1 MRPTEAKGMN
11 PVLLAVLALALLAA
25 APARAGGI
33 LDTVGARAM
42 DDGLELTIT
51 LQRPLAV
58 RRHFP
63 RRRGKI
69 LQLQL
74 QAPQDDPALK
84 RRERL
89 QAPTQA
95 APLVEVVYE
104 GNVRGGPF
112 LVLRFAQVVE
122 FEVPDERRPARK
134 AVRVRLLGVQAKGAK
149 KTAEQRPAAQPS
161 VADRAEALYRQARA
175 ALTRGEN
182 DQAVLL
188 FSQLLELPDNPFS
201 REALEY
207 LGVAR
212 ERSGQLER
220 ARQIYQDYLERY
232 PDSPRAATVRQR
244 LLALEARLGL
254 REAPRL
260 RRSERRTNPQAPTVR
275 RDHFGRVYQVLYNA
289 YLQPEN
295 STPRR
300 ARQLSLTYADL
311 SARRRGPDSQ
321 WRTVLSGSY
330 EYDFIADPDEPP
342 GRFRI
347 RSAYLDY
354 QGKRRGLDF
363 TLGRQSVRSGG
374 VLGRFDGARLAYRVH
389 RAVRLNTV
397 AGAPVDYLNP
407 DRIQTERPLAGV
419 GIALEEPVP
428 HWNGN
433 AYLIEQRADGLVD
446 RRAAGGDLRY
456 FRDDRSAFVII
467 DYDLGY
473 RVLNIATAHL
483 GRRLGKSTRL
493 NLHLDHRRSPILLT
507 SNALLGV
514 TNIPDDEYP
523 VLGLNSADELRA
535 IKADPR
541 LATLAAYMDEQ
552 AIRDRA
558 LANTGKTD
566 LITLG
571 LIHDFGPRVQVNGN
585 LNWTRNRNVTPI
597 LTTEDLLAAGPN
609 PPQTITDDRSVNAQL
624 ILRDYFVPRD
634 MFLLSLKL
642 GDTSVYRIAS
652 VSAIAR
658 RPFGPAWRLEG
669 RLRVEYTR
677 RKGDDPW
684 RAGKVSPALKADYRL
699 NKRLALDAETGLDW
713 YRTQQPNGDY
723 RWTYFNLGL
732 QLNF

>member
-1 MRPTEAKGMN
+1 VKATEAKGMN
-11 PVLLAVLALALLAA
+11 PLVLTVLAFALLAA
-25 APARAGGI
+25 VPTRAGEI
-33 LDTVGARAM
+33 IDTVTARPVEQ
-42 DDGLELTIT
+42 GVELTIT
-51 LQRPLAV
+51 LRHPLAV
-58 RRHFP
+58 RRYFP

-74 QAPQDDPALK
+74 QAPGDAPALA

-89 QAPTQA
+89 QAPPQA
-95 APLVEVVYE
+95 APLMDVVYE

-112 LVLRFAQVVE
+112 LVLRFAQVVA
-122 FEVPDERRPARK
+122 FEVPDERKGARK
-134 AVRVRLLGVQAKGAK
+134 TLRVRLLGVQA
-149 KTAEQRPAAQPS
+149 TTPDAEAPPAQGESA
-161 VADRAEALYRQARA
+161 AERAEDLYRQARA

-182 DQAVLL
+182 ERAVLL

-220 ARQIYQDYLERY
+220 ARQIYQDYLQRY
-232 PDSPRAATVRQR
+232 PDSPRLATVRQR

-254 REAPRL
+254 REVPRL
-260 RRSERRTNPQAPTVR
+260 RRSERQRTASEAPRVR

-289 YLQPEN
+289 FLQPEN
-295 STPRR
+295 GTSRR

-321 WRTVLSGSY
+321 WRTVMSGSY
-330 EYDFIADPDEPP
+330 EYDFIADADERP

-363 TLGRQSVRSGG
+363 TLGRQSVRTGG

-419 GIALEEPVP
+419 GFSLEEPVP
-428 HWNGN
+428 HWNAN
-433 AYLIEQRADGLVD
+433 AYLIEQRADGLLD

-456 FRDDRSAFVII
+456 FRDDRSAFVIL

-483 GRRLGKSTRL
+483 GRRLGKATRL

-523 VLGLNSADELRA
+523 VLGLASADQLRA

-566 LITLG
+566 LVSLG
-571 LIHDFGPRVQVNGN
+571 LIHDFGPRVQLNGN
-585 LNWTRNRNVTPI
+585 HPHPHHRGPPGRRRQS
-597 LTTEDLLAAGPN
+597 AA
-609 PPQTITDDRSVNAQL
+609 DRH
-624 ILRDYFVPRD
+624 
-634 MFLLSLKL
+634 
-642 GDTSVYRIAS
+642 
-652 VSAIAR
+652 R
-658 RPFGPAWRLEG
+658 RSQR
-669 RLRVEYTR
+669 
-677 RKGDDPW
+677 
-684 RAGKVSPALKADYRL
+684 
-699 NKRLALDAETGLDW
+699 
-713 YRTQQPNGDY
+713 
-723 RWTYFNLGL
+723 
-732 QLNF
+732 